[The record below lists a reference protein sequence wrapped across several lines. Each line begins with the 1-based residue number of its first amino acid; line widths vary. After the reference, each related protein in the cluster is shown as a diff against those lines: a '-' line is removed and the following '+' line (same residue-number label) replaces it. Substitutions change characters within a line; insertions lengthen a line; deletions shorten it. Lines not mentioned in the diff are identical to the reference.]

1 MLSAMLIQYP
11 ATASSVLL
19 RQKIVRKCRED
30 IYHFLNHENGQIAIY
45 DAVNPLASGRRSLA
59 KEFAKHDIE
68 VQQDTPSV
76 LTGTEWRLRFLSRHF
91 LLSPGATTNVLSRK
105 MSAGSKSHP
114 QTYVNSN
121 DATTKMN

>member
-1 MLSAMLIQYP
+1 MLDL

-68 VQQDTPSV
+68 VKHRCFIWNQDYIADVQSRPFS
-76 LTGTEWRLRFLSRHF
+76 LS
-91 LLSPGATTNVLSRK
+91 LGVTTNESSRR
-105 MSAGSKSHP
+105 MSAESRSHL
-114 QTYVNSN
+114 Q
-121 DATTKMN
+121 M

>member
-1 MLSAMLIQYP
+1 MVDQILVLIDHDINCAS

-68 VQQDTPSV
+68 VKYD
-76 LTGTEWRLRFLSRHF
+76 LNLSRSKF
-91 LLSPGATTNVLSRK
+91 NIDNNMQTLFIESWCDDEKIIEENVRRVKISSPDVSL
-105 MSAGSKSHP
+105 
-114 QTYVNSN
+114 
-121 DATTKMN
+121 

>member
-1 MLSAMLIQYP
+1 MYAGRVGVFKQCIAS
-11 ATASSVLL
+11 ASSVLL

-68 VQQDTPSV
+68 VC
-76 LTGTEWRLRFLSRHF
+76 RLRF
-91 LLSPGATTNVLSRK
+91 
-105 MSAGSKSHP
+105 
-114 QTYVNSN
+114 
-121 DATTKMN
+121 TKTKTKAYGMGP

>member
-1 MLSAMLIQYP
+1 MMLTRSL

-45 DAVNPLASGRRSLA
+45 DSVNPLASGRRSLA

-68 VQQDTPSV
+68 VNQAHFNLTWKPEHLSV
-76 LTGTEWRLRFLSRHF
+76 IFFL
-91 LLSPGATTNVLSRK
+91 
-105 MSAGSKSHP
+105 
-114 QTYVNSN
+114 
-121 DATTKMN
+121 DAVH